1 MPQTS
6 EQLIEERKN
15 ILFVLRVVSLVL
27 FLFST
32 ALYINC
38 GYVVVRSRDAQT
50 QEAVGVKQKELL
62 NLYITEVVS
71 DGRVELDAYELSRIG
86 GVVEENL
93 SYTYPLKET
102 RVKVDRGFPAF
113 TTMYFLVFLY
123 LLSYNTLTK
132 WWDKLTEDSV
142 DEKE

>member
-1 MPQTS
+1 M
-6 EQLIEERKN
+6 IEERKI

-32 ALYINC
+32 ALYINS
-38 GYVVVRSRDAQT
+38 GYDVVLSRDAQT
-50 QEAVGVKQKELL
+50 QEAVGVRQKELL
-62 NLYITEVVS
+62 NLYIAEVVS
-71 DGRVELDAYELSRIG
+71 NDRARLDAYELSRIG
-86 GVVEENL
+86 DVVEENL
-93 SYTYPLKET
+93 SYIYPRKET

-123 LLSYNTLTK
+123 VSSYNLLIK